1 MYFHRAG
8 ESAGVAVNE
17 NPNRRRSVPVFAIL
31 FAIFGLA
38 AGPALSEADGPRLA
52 RPEPRLRT
60 GPAYPRL
67 PGQMRLSPVSQD
79 PSSGV
84 FGSDSLGPDAA
95 PFSDLPAVE
104 VDLQAAMPRA
114 SAYDLYPV
122 AFGRS
127 DGRVCVLALDNF
139 RLQSIRSTDGGKN
152 FATPTIVAGGTGQ
165 PDVVAFAGALSSGAK
180 LYVAFIVA
188 DPGGGL
194 GLRFTRSVDMG
205 LTWTAPTTLVGP
217 ADASYG
223 VFDVAIAAGSGDR
236 VAVTYLGGGGTDPW
250 VRASADAGTTWNAAV
265 RADGGVPA
273 GAYPARDPDID
284 LDATGNVYVA
294 YAQDRDG
301 TAKIWTA
308 RSLNAGVSFQAEVT
322 LGSLSPAGVGAP
334 EVEVTNDGKVL
345 IGFWDGDGADFIKVY
360 RSTNQGAGY
369 TLVLNQDLAND
380 SDIPTLGPLIYVSP
394 GTSVILAGYLDD
406 IGTLRLNRT
415 PDHGLTWQAPQT
427 ITTTA
432 VSSSSWSGIPSF
444 GFARTTGGNWLI
456 AWVDARDDS
465 YAEQKSDIYL
475 RRSGTGGTSWDA
487 EKRVDV
493 GSSAGSSQSGPL
505 SMTDALSNDVFLV
518 YGDARNDQLS
528 FNLYSN
534 RSLSS
539 PINFTV
545 DKRIDTDSENNDP
558 QAFSDVSVAHDG
570 GSRIYV
576 AFSAIGTGPSSD
588 IYVTSSTNGGYT
600 FGTPIRV
607 GSTPAGQ
614 RISGAPVVAASSDG
628 RVYLAWTS
636 DSGTAREV
644 RFNRSSNFGQTWQAS
659 DQVLGSF
666 PAVPGNYAYLGIPGI
681 QLIAQPGGTMYL
693 AWATPDDVYLTRSFD
708 SGATLDTRD
717 VDQDTIGYNHYP
729 ALCANGN
736 RLVLVFVAPDNAIE
750 WYSVWGTTSDNRG
763 DSWSSRVQLRPE
775 GVGFDAYYPAVACD
789 GGTGAVAVF
798 SDNRSGRYS
807 VRAARFNGTSW
818 QADTAVPGPT
828 DAGNVYPQVAYANSV
843 TAVTVWE
850 AEYGNAVY
858 TSRSTNGGS
867 TFGTQT
873 RLDSSPSRP
882 DFELALPNVVSDRA
896 GNVWI
901 SWIDESAGR
910 GSILVRNSTNYGASY
925 DAARRIDSK
934 TPQGGY
940 VNRYFFNTRS
950 AASSGTGYFAW
961 AGERAATVNTVL
973 FSAWDA
979 DDLDRD
985 QSPLGVDCNDL
996 DASVTRA
1003 PLEVAGVALARIG
1016 STAQLS
1022 WTSQDSTAGSGTSY
1036 DVVTGDTQTLRN
1048 TKNYSGASCLVGQ
1061 HPDTPYTDGRTGPGP
1076 GASYYYLVRARNSC
1090 GTASFGNANVSPD
1103 PRDGLDSSSPC
1114 P

>member
-1 MYFHRAG
+1 M
-8 ESAGVAVNE
+8 NE
-17 NPNRRRSVPVFAIL
+17 NPTLRGSVFALAIL
-31 FAIFGLA
+31 FAFLGPGVALA
-38 AGPALSEADGPRLA
+38 APEAPGPRPA
-52 RPEPRLRT
+52 RPEPRSRSGSAAL
-60 GPAYPRL
+60 RL
-67 PGQMRLSPVSQD
+67 PGELRVAPAVRGEAFEESFEKD
-79 PSSGV
+79 P
-84 FGSDSLGPDAA
+84 FAPDAA
-95 PFSDLPAVE
+95 PFADLPAIE
-104 VDLQAAMPRA
+104 VDVEAAMPRA
-114 SAYDLYPV
+114 SAYDLSPV

-127 DGRVCVLALDNF
+127 TGTVCVLALDNF

-152 FATPTIVAGGTGQ
+152 FAAPAAIAGGAGQ
-165 PDVVAFAGALSSGAK
+165 PDVVAFAGALSSTGK
-180 LYVAFIVA
+180 LYVAYIVA

-194 GLRFTRSVDMG
+194 GLRYLRSNDTG
-205 LTWTAPTTLVGP
+205 LTWTAPITLVGP

-250 VRASADAGTTWNAAV
+250 VRSSADGGTTWNAAV
-265 RADGGVPA
+265 RTDGGVAA
-273 GAYPARDPDID
+273 GSYPARDPDID
-284 LDATGNVYVA
+284 IDATGNVYVA

-301 TAKIWTA
+301 TAKVWTA
-308 RSLNAGVSFQAEVT
+308 RSTNAGVSFLPEVA
-322 LGSLSPAGVGAP
+322 LGSFSPAGVGAP

-345 IGFWDGDGADFIKVY
+345 IGFWDGDGADFIKIY
-360 RSTNQGAGY
+360 RSTNQGAAY
-369 TLVLNQDLAND
+369 SLVLNEDLAND
-380 SDIPTLGPLIYVSP
+380 SDIPTLGPIIHVSP
-394 GTSVILAGYLDD
+394 GTSVLLAGYLDD
-406 IGTLRLNRT
+406 IGTLRLNRS
-415 PDHGLTWQAPQT
+415 PDHGLNWQAVQT

-432 VSSSSWSGIPSF
+432 VPSSSWSGVPSF
-444 GFARTTGGNWLI
+444 GFARTGGGNWLV
-456 AWVDARDDS
+456 AWVDARDDA
-465 YAEQKSDIYL
+465 YADQKSDIYL

-493 GSSAGSSQSGPL
+493 GSSAGTSQSGPM

-518 YGDARNDQLS
+518 YADARNDQLS
-528 FNLYSN
+528 YNLYSN

-539 PINFTV
+539 PINFTA
-545 DKRIDTDSENNDP
+545 DKRIDNDTENNDP

-588 IYVTSSTNGGYT
+588 IFVASSTDGGYT
-600 FGTPIRV
+600 FGTPVRV

-614 RISGAPVVAASSDG
+614 RISGAPAVAASADG

-636 DSGTAREV
+636 DSGTAREI
-644 RFNRSSNFGQTWQAS
+644 RFNRSTNFGQSWQA

-666 PAVPGNYAYLGIPGI
+666 AAIPGNYAYLGIPGL
-681 QLIAQPGGTMYL
+681 QLIAQSGGTMYL

-708 SGATLDTRD
+708 SGATLDTRE
-717 VDQDTIGYNHYP
+717 VDQDTVGFNHYP
-729 ALCANGN
+729 ALCANGT
-736 RLVLVFVAPDNAIE
+736 RLVLAMVAPDNAVE
-750 WYSVWGTTSDNRG
+750 WYSVWGTASSDRG
-763 DSWSSRVQLRPE
+763 DTWSPRVQLRPE
-775 GVGFDAYYPAVACD
+775 GIGQDAYYPAIACD

-798 SDNRSGRYS
+798 SDNRSGRYAI
-807 VRAARFNGTSW
+807 RAARFNGTSW
-818 QADTAVPGPT
+818 QADTAVPGPA
-828 DAGNVYPQVAYANSV
+828 DVGNVYPQVAYANST
-843 TAVTVWE
+843 TAVAAWE
-850 AEYGNAVY
+850 TEFGNAVY

-867 TFGTQT
+867 TFGAQS

-910 GSILVRNSTNYGASY
+910 GSILVRNSTNAGSSY

-940 VNRYFFNTRS
+940 VNRYFFNTRA
-950 AASSGTGYFAW
+950 AASAGTGYFAW
-961 AGERAATVNTVL
+961 AGERGATVNTVL

-985 QSPLGVDCNDL
+985 RSALGVDCNDL

-1003 PLEVAGVALARIG
+1003 PLEVAGLGVARIG
-1016 STAQLS
+1016 STTQLS
-1022 WTSQDSTAGSGTSY
+1022 WTSQDATAGSGTSY
-1036 DVVTGDTQTLRN
+1036 DLVTGDLQTLRN

-1061 HPDTPYTDGRTGPGP
+1061 HPDTPYVDSRTGPGP
-1076 GASYYYLVRARNSC
+1076 GAGYYYLLRARNSC
-1090 GTASFGNANVSPD
+1090 GTASFGNANIAPD